1 MTLPAHSAQSP
12 FSVAMFRAL
21 NDLRQGPAFTQP
33 STLFQGEQPGRM
45 IIRRKTI
52 QALKDRGFVKVE
64 RIADYIDQVTITEAG
79 RVYLIRHPLYRDLMA
94 A

>member
-1 MTLPAHSAQSP
+1 MADAFFES
-12 FSVAMFRAL
+12 SVSTAMLRAL
-21 NDLRQGPAFTQP
+21 NDLLQGPAFTQQP
-33 STLFQGEQPGRM
+33 SAMFQGEQPGRM